1 MTALVSVT
9 RVEGGVTR
17 RLEGAAAYQFLFEL
31 DAAKVA
37 PAHPTADRRAVRR
50 PAGGPPSDNEAKVLR
65 ALAAEDAAAG
75 LDRYALAHRVHL
87 SPDGI
92 AWHVRRLTD
101 RGHVQVEV
109 GTHGRKHYT
118 ITDAGRNALTNPDRS
133 QPCKHGGRMEEVF
146 NWFRDNAGEAGASVN
161 ECAAGL
167 GHHPQGLRGAIERL
181 EGAHRL
187 ELIASRPYRY
197 RLPQGSPK

>member
-1 MTALVSVT
+1 MSALVSVT

-17 RLEGAAAYQFLFEL
+17 RLEGAAAYQFLFEQ
-31 DAAKVA
+31 DKAKAVT
-37 PAHPTADRRAVRR
+37 AHPTPARRAERR
-50 PAGGPPSDNEAKVLR
+50 PAGDPPSDNETKVLR
-65 ALAAEDAAAG
+65 ALAEATDG
-75 LDRYALAHRVHL
+75 LDRYALAGRVRL

-101 RGHVQVEV
+101 RGHVEVEL
-109 GTHGRKHYT
+109 GPHGRKCYR
-118 ITDAGRNALTNPDRS
+118 ITDAGRDALENPDPS
-133 QPCKHGGRMEEVF
+133 QPCKHGGRMAEVF
-146 NWFRDNAGEAGASVN
+146 EWFRRHAGDRGASVN

-167 GHHPQGLRGAIERL
+167 GHNPQGLRGVIERL

-187 ELIASRPYRY
+187 ELIPSRPYCY